1 MNCDELDHESSKG
14 ASSGDLSSRVQYVRF
29 AGNNGQVEVLGHVDA
44 EEESASSS
52 SSSPSPPLNKGGF
65 SKGAAAVEMMN
76 NTDDSI
82 GMMEG
87 GSSNGIVKK
96 SESSA
101 SLLNGFVHIDI
112 SFHTAIK
119 EDNALCVISYHLILK
134 HYMTLCSQML
144 K

>member
-1 MNCDELDHESSKG
+1 MNCDELDHESGKG
-14 ASSGDLSSRVQYVRF
+14 TSSGDLSSRVQYVRF
-29 AGNNGQVEVLGHVDA
+29 AGNNGQGEVLGSVDA
-44 EEESASSS
+44 EEESTSSS

-76 NTDDSI
+76 NTDDSL

-101 SLLNGFVHIDI
+101 SLRYEFVHIDI

-119 EDNALCVISYHLILK
+119 EDNTLCVISYHLILK
-134 HYMTLCSQML
+134 YYMILCLQRL